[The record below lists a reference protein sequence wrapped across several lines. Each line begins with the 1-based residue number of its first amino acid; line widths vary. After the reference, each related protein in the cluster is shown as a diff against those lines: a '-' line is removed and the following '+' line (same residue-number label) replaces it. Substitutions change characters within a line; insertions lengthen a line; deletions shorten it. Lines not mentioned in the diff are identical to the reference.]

1 MNENVWQALLFSA
14 IAGLSTGIGSL
25 IALFA
30 KKSNKTFL
38 SVSLGF
44 SAGVMIYVCFAE
56 LFKNSQEM
64 LAASFG
70 QVNVKH
76 SIETDPDKITEDSFS
91 LYNKEDFLSELRLL
105 HIGEWRHTYSLAR
118 FGETVLDGT
127 QWELEIHYS
136 DGSKSFKCYGSNS
149 YPYNFIEFCELLNLD
164 G

>member
-1 MNENVWQALLFSA
+1 M
-14 IAGLSTGIGSL
+14 
-25 IALFA
+25 
-30 KKSNKTFL
+30 
-38 SVSLGF
+38 
-44 SAGVMIYVCFAE
+44 
-56 LFKNSQEM
+56 
-64 LAASFG
+64 
-70 QVNVKH
+70 
-76 SIETDPDKITEDSFS
+76 
-91 LYNKEDFLSELRLL
+91 SELRLL